1 MSGLLGTL
9 GAVLVGPLSGLIT
22 TRLMDVIDDG
32 LKITSAWPDT
42 IKQLLVM
49 ALAALLPIANA
60 QWHLT
65 LPTDPSLVLTQPTVQ
80 YVVGIVLAFVF
91 KHGSTASKTAAVV
104 NTVASSA
111 GSGK

>member
-1 MSGLLGTL
+1 MGGILGTI

-32 LKITSAWPDT
+32 LKLTSAWPDT

-49 ALAALLPIANA
+49 ALAAVVPVANA

-65 LPTDPSLVLTQPTVQ
+65 LPADPSQLLTQPTVQ
-80 YVVGIVLAFVF
+80 YVVGLALAFIF
-91 KHGSTASKTAAVV
+91 KHGSTASKTQAAL
-104 NTVASSA
+104 TTPS
-111 GSGK
+111 K